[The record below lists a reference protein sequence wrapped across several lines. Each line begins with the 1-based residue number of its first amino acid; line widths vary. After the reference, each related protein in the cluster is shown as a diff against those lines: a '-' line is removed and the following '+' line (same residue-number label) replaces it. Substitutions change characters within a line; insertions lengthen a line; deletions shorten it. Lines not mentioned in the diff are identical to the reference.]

1 MATITYTLT
10 ASQMEE
16 LKTALKFHQGLA
28 DDPTDDDIKTWGL
41 RQFQSIVQNHRRHVI
56 DTESPASNTA
66 IAT

>member
-1 MATITYTLT
+1 
-10 ASQMEE
+10 MEE

>member
-1 MATITYTLT
+1 
-10 ASQMEE
+10 MEE

-41 RQFQSIVQNHRRHVI
+41 RQFQGIVQKHRRHVI
-56 DTESPASNTA
+56 DVESPASNTA